1 MKTIL
6 IACFAFFICAT
17 TLTAQRPERPERQMP
32 PPEEMAKRQTQMMK
46 DSLQLDEK
54 QIKKVEAI
62 NLEYAQKARKLI
74 DSEVPQG
81 EKMQEFQL
89 QQTNKDYEIKKC
101 LTKDQAK
108 RYQKMQEA
116 MRLRRQERRKEKDKE

>member
-6 IACFAFFICAT
+6 MLCFAFNISVMT
-17 TLTAQRPERPERQMP
+17 VIAQRPERQMP

-54 QIKKVEAI
+54 QIAKVEAI
-62 NLEYAQKARKLI
+62 NLEYAQKMRKLME
-74 DSEVPQG
+74 SEVPQG

-89 QQTNKDYEIKKC
+89 MQTNKDYEIKKC
-101 LTKDQAK
+101 LNKEQAK

-116 MRLRRQERRKEKDKE
+116 IRLRRQERRKERE